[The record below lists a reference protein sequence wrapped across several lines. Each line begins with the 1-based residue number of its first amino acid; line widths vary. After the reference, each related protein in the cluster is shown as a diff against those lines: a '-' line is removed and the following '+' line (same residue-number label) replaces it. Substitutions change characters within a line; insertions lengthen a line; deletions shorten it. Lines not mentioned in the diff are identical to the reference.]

1 MEDNGESGRHTDYKQ
16 KDQGEEVESKILRQL
31 LMYQM
36 KTKIVID
43 ARIANLLVIILVE
56 AQLRRLKGDGLSGF

>member
-1 MEDNGESGRHTDYKQ
+1 MEDNGESGRQTDDKQ